1 MLNRDL
7 RDILAGIFV
16 SIVGLFFA
24 LVGTNYNFGTASRMG
39 PGYMPVVLG
48 WILFILGILIML
60 PAFFRKGERIEVH
73 WDSLLA
79 ATVSLVVFAFILNT
93 LGVFL
98 STIISVLIASVPK
111 RMHFGIRG
119 IIAIS
124 IAVITSMIF
133 IAGLEMS
140 VSLFPTL

>member
-16 SIVGLFFA
+16 SMVGLFFA
-24 LVGTNYNFGTASRMG
+24 IVGTNYTFGTAARMG

-48 WILFILGILIML
+48 WILFTLGLLILL
-60 PAFFRKGERIEVH
+60 PALFRQGEKIEVH

-79 ATVSLVVFAFILNT
+79 STAALVAFAFTLNT

-98 STIISVLIASVPK
+98 SSVIAVLIASLPK

-119 IIAIS
+119 VLAIS
-124 IAVITSMIF
+124 IAVITSLIF
-133 IAGLEMS
+133 IAGLDMT
-140 VSLFPTL
+140 VSLFPEL

>member
-16 SIVGLFFA
+16 CIVGLFFA
-24 LVGTNYNFGTASRMG
+24 LVGTNYSFGSAARMG

-48 WILFILGILIML
+48 WVLFALGLLIMV
-60 PAFFRKGERIEVH
+60 PAFFRQGEKIKVH

-79 ATVSLVVFAFILNT
+79 STASLIAFAFTLNI

-98 STIISVLIASVPK
+98 STIIAVLIASTPK

-119 IIAIS
+119 VIAIA
-124 IAVITSMIF
+124 IAVITSLIF
-133 IAGLEMS
+133 IAGLDMT
-140 VSLFPTL
+140 VALFPEI

>member
-124 IAVITSMIF
+124 IAFITSLIF

>member
-16 SIVGLFFA
+16 SIMGLFFA

-124 IAVITSMIF
+124 IAVITSLIF

>member
-1 MLNRDL
+1 MLNKDL
-7 RDILAGIFV
+7 RDILAGLFV
-16 SIVGLFFA
+16 STVGLFFA
-24 LVGTNYNFGTASRMG
+24 LVGSNYSFGTASRMG

-48 WILFILGILIML
+48 WVLFVLGVLIMV

-79 ATVSLVVFAFILNT
+79 SLVSLIVFAFTLNT

-98 STIISVLIASVPK
+98 STIISVLIASIPK

-124 IAVITSMIF
+124 IAVITSLIF

-140 VSLFPTL
+140 VSLFPAL

>member
-1 MLNRDL
+1 
-7 RDILAGIFV
+7 
-16 SIVGLFFA
+16 
-24 LVGTNYNFGTASRMG
+24 
-39 PGYMPVVLG
+39 
-48 WILFILGILIML
+48 ML

-124 IAVITSMIF
+124 IAVITSLIF

>member
-1 MLNRDL
+1 MLKRDL

-16 SIVGLFFA
+16 CIAGLFFA
-24 LVGTNYNFGTASRMG
+24 LAGSNYNFGSAARMG

-48 WILFILGILIML
+48 WVLFILGLLIMI
-60 PAFFRKGERIEVH
+60 PAFFRQGERIQVH

-79 ATVSLVVFAFILNT
+79 STASLIAFAFTLNI

-98 STIISVLIASVPK
+98 STIIAVLIASTPK

-119 IIAIS
+119 VIAIA
-124 IAVITSMIF
+124 IAVITSLIF
-133 IAGLEMS
+133 IAGLDMT
-140 VSLFPTL
+140 VTLFPEI

>member
-24 LVGTNYNFGTASRMG
+24 IVGTNYNFGTASRMG

-124 IAVITSMIF
+124 IAVITSLIF

>member
-1 MLNRDL
+1 MLNKDL
-7 RDILAGIFV
+7 RDILAGLFV
-16 SIVGLFFA
+16 STVGLFFA
-24 LVGTNYNFGTASRMG
+24 LVGSNYSFGTASRMG

-48 WILFILGILIML
+48 WVLFVLGVLIMA

-79 ATVSLVVFAFILNT
+79 SLVSLIVFAFTLNT

-98 STIISVLIASVPK
+98 STIISVLIASIPK

-124 IAVITSMIF
+124 IAVITSLIF

-140 VSLFPTL
+140 VSLFPAL

>member
-79 ATVSLVVFAFILNT
+79 ATVSLVVFALILNT

-124 IAVITSMIF
+124 IAVITSLIF

>member
-7 RDILAGIFV
+7 RDILSGIFV
-16 SIVGLFFA
+16 SMVGLFFA
-24 LVGTNYNFGTASRMG
+24 LVGANYNFGTASRMG

-48 WILFILGILIML
+48 WILFVLGLLIML

-111 RMHFGIRG
+111 RMHFGIRS

-124 IAVITSMIF
+124 IAVITSLIF

>member
-48 WILFILGILIML
+48 WILFILGILIMF

-124 IAVITSMIF
+124 IAVITSLIF

>member
-1 MLNRDL
+1 MSNRDW
-7 RDILAGIFV
+7 RDILAGLFV
-16 SIVGLFFA
+16 CAAGLFFS
-24 LVGTNYNFGTASRMG
+24 LVGSNYNLGTAARMG

-48 WILFILGILIML
+48 WVLFILGILIMV
-60 PAFFRKGERIEVH
+60 PAFFRKGEPIKVA

-79 ATVSLVVFAFILNT
+79 STAALLAFAFTLNI

-98 STIISVLIASVPK
+98 STIIAVLIASTPK

-124 IAVITSMIF
+124 IAVITSLIF
-133 IAGLEMS
+133 IAGLEMT
-140 VSLFPTL
+140 VSLFPVL

>member
-111 RMHFGIRG
+111 RIHFGIRG

-124 IAVITSMIF
+124 IAVITSLIF

>member
-124 IAVITSMIF
+124 IAVITCLIF